1 MPFLDK
7 IKSRQTQMFKE
18 ALKAIVE
25 KTDGAIGALIMG
37 ADGLE
42 VEKFFSDAGRDANL
56 DVTAAEFTSQVRSAT
71 RSGSDLALGNLR
83 ELVVSLEKVTLVIRM
98 LSRDYFVVLAIKPDG
113 NLGRGRYELRKAE
126 LLLAKEF
133 AI

>member
-1 MPFLDK
+1 
-7 IKSRQTQMFKE
+7 MFKE
-18 ALKAIVE
+18 ALQAIVE

-42 VEKFFSDAGRDANL
+42 VEKFFSDDGRDANL
-56 DVTAAEFTSQVRSAT
+56 DVTAAEFTSLVRSAT

-83 ELVVSLEKVTLVIRM
+83 ELVISFERVTLVMRM
-98 LSRDYFVVLAIKPDG
+98 LSRDYFMVLAIKPDG
-113 NLGRGRYELRKAE
+113 NPGRGRYELRKAE

-133 AI
+133 AV